1 VAQSFYPLTPVDV
14 SPAITGSW
22 QDVACAAYI
31 PAGATGVLLHIVNE
45 DTANHRTY
53 SLRKKGS
60 TDDRVQS
67 TARKDA
73 HHYGAIGVDANR
85 EFQAYIETTDV
96 KIYLIAYTQSGV
108 TFFTNAHDKSLTTT
122 QAWTTIDCSTQAPNA
137 VGLIFELYSV
147 ADLFQDIGLRKKG
160 STDNRVHNTRH
171 HNWVILGCNETQQI
185 EGYVESTD
193 HHFYLVGYVT
203 DGAAFKTNAPDK
215 GPTVADVYQD
225 IDCSVEAPEA
235 VMLFFEIAVVSSPH
249 KYALRKDNT
258 RPDIFRDCVYHGWAM
273 VECDSSQIYQG
284 KIDQTNIDFFLLGY
298 ATGAPPGPTIETQ
311 DATDIQFDQATLHTK
326 VTDDQ
331 GKTLTVR
338 HTYAKTTAYG
348 VNTPWQEG
356 KHTDD
361 VISQTVTELEPD
373 TLYHFRGEATY
384 EDGTPGTVY
393 GADNQFT
400 TLPGP
405 TIQTQDATGIKSDQ
419 ATLATKVLDDKGKT
433 LSVRHN
439 YGETT
444 EYGKNTPWQEG
455 KHTNDVISQTVTEL
469 EPETEYHFRGEAIY
483 ED

>member
-1 VAQSFYPLTPVDV
+1 MGQSFYPLTPVDV
-14 SPAITGSW
+14 SPATTGSW
-22 QDVACAAYI
+22 QDVACAAYV
-31 PAGATGVLLHIVNE
+31 PAGATGVILHIVNE

-60 TDDRVQS
+60 TDDRIQC

-73 HHYGAIGVDANR
+73 HHFGAIGLDDNR
-85 EFQAYIETTDV
+85 EFQAHIETTDL

-108 TFFTNAHDKSLTTT
+108 TFFTNAHDKTLT
-122 QAWTTIDCSTQAPNA
+122 AYESWTTIDCSADAPNA
-137 VGLIFELYSV
+137 VGLIFELYSTAETFV
-147 ADLFQDIGLRKKG
+147 HTGLRNKG
-160 STDNRVHNTRH
+160 STDDRVHDTRH
-171 HNWVILGCNETQQI
+171 HAWLILGCDNSQQV
-185 EGYVESTD
+185 EGYIERAEMD
-193 HHFYLVGYVT
+193 FYLVGYVT
-203 DGAAFKTNAPDK
+203 EGAVFKTNADDK
-215 GPTVADVYQD
+215 SLTVSDVYQD
-225 IDCSVEAPEA
+225 IDCSAEAPEA
-235 VMLFFEIAVVSSPH
+235 VMLFFEIAVVSSPY

-273 VECDSSQIYQG
+273 VECDSSQICQG
-284 KIDQTNIDFFLLGY
+284 KVDQLAIDFFLLGY
-298 ATGAPPGPTIETQ
+298 ALPAPLGPTIETQ
-311 DATDIQFDQATLHTK
+311 DATDIKFDRATLATK
-326 VTDDQ
+326 VLDDQ
-331 GKTLTVR
+331 GKTLSVR
-338 HTYAKTTAYG
+338 HNYGKTTAYG
-348 VNTPWQEG
+348 MNTPWQEG

-361 VISQTVTELEPD
+361 VITQTVTELEPD

-393 GADNQFT
+393 GADKQFT

-405 TIQTQDATGIKSDQ
+405 TIQTQDATGIKSDR

-444 EYGKNTPWQEG
+444 AYGKNTPWQEG